1 MIRLGDCCTMDGII
15 DGKPARDDR
24 GSLTAQQRVNVNVN
38 FPDGIIST
46 VCVVVQHC
54 DLQWLILQVLI
65 INLDSTRRRWKE
77 DKGEQK
83 YECKMLEMLKFNAIH
98 PHCVMH

>member
-1 MIRLGDCCTMDGII
+1 MVQLLYFCTVDGII

-38 FPDGIIST
+38 FPYGIIST
-46 VCVVVQHC
+46 VSVVVQHC

-65 INLDSTRRRWKE
+65 FNLDSKRRRGKE
-77 DKGEQK
+77 DKGEQR
-83 YECKMLEMLKFNAIH
+83 
-98 PHCVMH
+98 